1 MLEAESQIEL
11 GLAMTTPHPLNI
23 EIERA
28 EGVYL
33 YTKSGKQIFDAI
45 SGIGVSNWGHKNQTI
60 TSRLHDQIDRNLH
73 TMVYGEFIHE
83 STVNAA
89 KLLHSLLP
97 PNLNATYFVNSG
109 AEAIEGALKLAK
121 RSTERSTVVACTG
134 SYHGN
139 TSGALSVSHN
149 ASRKAPFL
157 PLLPEVKFIEFNSI
171 EGLDLIDTD
180 CACIIVETIQGDAG
194 VRIPSRQWLQALR
207 KKCDSTGTLLIF
219 DEVQCGI
226 GRTGKPFAFEHF
238 DVVPDILCLGKAL
251 GGGMPIGAFTSSKE
265 LMSTLS
271 YNPKLGHITTF
282 GGNPLACAGALAS
295 LELLKKADFSKIEK
309 HGSLWERK
317 LANHNSVKEVRRIG
331 LFFYV
336 ELENSGL
343 VNETVMN
350 GIDCGVLLFW
360 FLSVPNAFRL
370 SPPLNMTDEE
380 ASKGIERILK
390 SLPH

>member
-45 SGIGVSNWGHKNQTI
+45 SGIGVSNWGHKNKTI

-89 KLLHSLLP
+89 KLLHSILP
-97 PNLNATYFVNSG
+97 RKLNATYFVNSG

-121 RSTERSTVVACTG
+121 RSTGKRTMVACSG

-139 TSGALSVSHN
+139 TSGALSVSHI

-157 PLLPEVKFIEFNSI
+157 PLLPEVRFIKFNSI

-180 CACIIVETIQGDAG
+180 CACVILETIQGDAG
-194 VRIPSRQWLQALR
+194 VRIPSKEWLQALR
-207 KKCDSTGTLLIF
+207 RKCDVTGTLLIF

-226 GRTGKPFAFEHF
+226 GRSGKPFAFEHF
-238 DVVPDILCLGKAL
+238 DAAPDILCLGKAL
-251 GGGMPIGAFTSSKE
+251 GGGMPIGAFTSSKK
-265 LMSTLS
+265 LMSNLCD
-271 YNPKLGHITTF
+271 NPKLGHITTF
-282 GGNPLACAGALAS
+282 GGNPLACAGASAS

-309 HGSLWERK
+309 HGSLWERE
-317 LANHNSVKEVRRIG
+317 LANHKSVKEVRRMG

-336 ELENSGL
+336 ELENADL
-343 VNETVMN
+343 VNETIMK
-350 GIDCGVLLFW
+350 GLDYGVLLFW

-380 ASKGIERILK
+380 ASTGIELILK
-390 SLPH
+390 SIPQ